1 MRRSSCLAMPT
12 VTPAAVA
19 FTRSLPHMQHHPRGL
34 LVLLLALVCFAN
46 GSVSL
51 DDAERTRKT
60 KASGGDVTHPC
71 WLEREDLCFNVKTND
86 PLMPC
91 LVKEF
96 KEEPHAFTR
105 KCFDWV
111 RVVVMS
117 CAALHCV
124 CV

>member
-1 MRRSSCLAMPT
+1 
-12 VTPAAVA
+12 
-19 FTRSLPHMQHHPRGL
+19 MQHNPRGL
-34 LVLLLALVCFAN
+34 LVLLLALASFAN

-51 DDAERTRKT
+51 DDEERTRQT

-71 WLEREDLCFNVKTND
+71 WLEREDLCFDEKTND

-91 LVKEF
+91 LIKQF

-117 CAALHCV
+117 CAARTAVCV
-124 CV
+124 CVCTCVTVCHLA

>member
-1 MRRSSCLAMPT
+1 M
-12 VTPAAVA
+12 
-19 FTRSLPHMQHHPRGL
+19 
-34 LVLLLALVCFAN
+34 
-46 GSVSL
+46 
-51 DDAERTRKT
+51 
-60 KASGGDVTHPC
+60 THPC